1 MAKNSMLTKKS
12 FASDFK
18 ILLVEPDKASRLLLT
33 GIIEDLKPS
42 RFLAAKSTAEARHAM
57 SDRVEQFD
65 CIILALKNPPSSG
78 FHYLQEIRAGG
89 IKRTPHDTK
98 VILVSPPFN
107 RAMVTIA
114 KSLDLDGFISVPV
127 TVASVGNTL
136 STALK
141 RSRDLQD
148 ANVYGAVKLPKPV
161 AKKAKEDG
169 NKPTGPNARI
179 VWSEKDREK
188 AELLR
193 SLKESI
199 ENSADVTPAVD
210 DSSIENIRTFW
221 LKDLLPGMILAEE
234 ITGEDDELLLSIGT
248 VLNDNLIEKLKK
260 FSELEICR
268 SFLKAGSTEPE

>member
-1 MAKNSMLTKKS
+1 MALNSMLTTKS

-18 ILLVEPDKASRLLLT
+18 ILLVEPDKASRSLLG
-33 GIIEDLKPS
+33 GIIEDLKPA
-42 RFLAAKSTAEARHAM
+42 RFLAAKSIAEARLAM

-65 CIILALKNPPSSG
+65 CVILALKNPPSSG
-78 FHYLQEIRAGG
+78 FHYLKEIRAGG
-89 IKRTPHDTK
+89 ISRTPHDTK

-114 KSLDLDGFISVPV
+114 KSLDLDGFISIPV
-127 TVASVGNTL
+127 TVASVSNTL

-148 ANVYGAVKLPKPV
+148 PNIYEAVKLPKPV
-161 AKKAKEDG
+161 AKKAKEAET
-169 NKPTGPNARI
+169 KRKVPNARI

-199 ENSADVTPAVD
+199 ANNSDATPAID
-210 DSSIENIRTFW
+210 ESSIENVRTFW
-221 LKDLLPGMILAEE
+221 LKDLLPGMILAEV
-234 ITGEDDELLLSIGT
+234 ITGENDELLLSIGT
-248 VLNDNLIEKLKK
+248 VLTDSLIDKIKK

-268 SFLKAGSTEPE
+268 SFLKAGSTQPD